1 MTCSGWMTTH
11 RCRSWP
17 KEANLVNLFLHI
29 WQLRM
34 PTLNQRLGSFPTES
48 RAAIFPQ
55 CRQDY
60 PLPPPINRGGFQGLK
75 EEKIRSKVS
84 QKISIFSVS
93 TTFSLSFCLSLSL
106 RRGLRSPPFLPPS
119 FHHRLHYQRLLE
131 LLTNR
136 PPSSHRD
143 SLSSP
148 SSLSLSSAN
157 FFLLPPLAESGH
169 HSLSRRLL
177 SHRPNHL
184 ITSETPT
191 PGNFLLPTS
200 PLSSSSWLLHAEF
213 ISTCSA

>member
-93 TTFSLSFCLSLSL
+93 ATFSLSFCLSLSL
-106 RRGLRSPPFLPPS
+106 SAVAFGHHHSYHLRFITVSTTSGCL
-119 FHHRLHYQRLLE
+119 
-131 LLTNR
+131 N
-136 PPSSHRD
+136 
-143 SLSSP
+143 SSP
-148 SSLSLSSAN
+148 TGHQAATATLSLLLPAFLSPLQTFF
-157 FFLLPPLAESGH
+157 FFLH
-169 HSLSRRLL
+169 
-177 SHRPNHL
+177 
-184 ITSETPT
+184 
-191 PGNFLLPTS
+191 
-200 PLSSSSWLLHAEF
+200 
-213 ISTCSA
+213 